1 MFISTFHSNNST
13 GLWALISGG
22 GGEHSLMTSTRC
34 PTPLTCS
41 LQLIVV
47 TPRRGGGGTGDGL
60 RVRGRGAASVLGC
73 YHYPAGGFHIIVV
86 GEVLLFCTFLHFKI
100 SSSNYCHVL
109 PHLTVPL
116 SSFAKKCI
124 FPD

>member
-1 MFISTFHSNNST
+1 MYIHYFSTFHSNYS
-13 GLWALISGG
+13 GLWALISAVSRKHG
-22 GGEHSLMTSTRC
+22 LMTSTRC
-34 PTPLTCS
+34 PTLLTCS

-60 RVRGRGAASVLGC
+60 RVRGRGAASVLG
-73 YHYPAGGFHIIVV
+73 YYPAGGFHIIVV